1 MKLHHLREQM
11 ERHQTAIYFAAMAMG
26 FLLALKVPGTGRLE
40 VLITPALGAM
50 LFVTF
55 LQVPLSSIA
64 ASLRNLRFVAA
75 LLVTNF
81 IAIPLLVALMV
92 PMFPEQPLIAIAM
105 LFVLLCPCID
115 YVVTFSHLGK
125 SDAPLLLATTPIL
138 LIVQMILLPL
148 YLKIFLGQA
157 AADLVRPGPFLHAFG
172 FLIVIPILLAATLQ
186 GLGRRS
192 VCMEEVERI
201 AGALPVPAT
210 AAVLLIVIAAVTPQL
225 EAALQAVAAA
235 LPVYLIYAAIAPL
248 VGLAVARSFNIPAA
262 AQRAIAFSAATRNS
276 LVVLPLALV
285 VPGALPIIPAVI
297 VTQTLVELVATL
309 VYIPLIPRLAKA
321 P

>member
-1 MKLHHLREQM
+1 M

-138 LIVQMILLPL
+138 LIVQMIL
-148 YLKIFLGQA
+148 
-157 AADLVRPGPFLHAFG
+157 
-172 FLIVIPILLAATLQ
+172 
-186 GLGRRS
+186 
-192 VCMEEVERI
+192 
-201 AGALPVPAT
+201 
-210 AAVLLIVIAAVTPQL
+210 
-225 EAALQAVAAA
+225 
-235 LPVYLIYAAIAPL
+235 
-248 VGLAVARSFNIPAA
+248 
-262 AQRAIAFSAATRNS
+262 
-276 LVVLPLALV
+276 
-285 VPGALPIIPAVI
+285 
-297 VTQTLVELVATL
+297 
-309 VYIPLIPRLAKA
+309 
-321 P
+321 